1 MAANGQ
7 PAAAV
12 ATIDDLPENLLLDIF
27 LRLPSLSDLVRAAC
41 TCLAWRNLVTNF
53 PPFRRQFIDLHPAP
67 LLGLFFHTPF
77 QAVPG
82 IPAFAPARRNDP
94 ELVAAILSGDF
105 FLTSLQARDGPEAN
119 WSFLDACGGYL
130 LLIKEDEVLLLLLN
144 PLARWCERFFDLS
157 DSRIF
162 EDDDYDRE
170 GDRQLLYAGLICD
183 DENPASFG
191 IFCLAAHGEFR
202 LRAAVFF
209 SFLGMGGDWFL
220 SPWLD
225 VPHHPNPHPEGDED
239 DEDDDGDEGDLVL
252 ESGMRVGNF
261 IYWLYQNRAYVVVL
275 DPDPNNP
282 RLFVEMIP
290 PLLNL
295 EGFRSSILGQINGDK
310 MCIAYSN
317 GFNIGFMLRQEDGL
331 DAGAW
336 ANSRVFN
343 LTDQVR
349 RKLGYLPQNGLK
361 IAAMRGSI
369 VYFTTSQM
377 FHPLDATCWFACL
390 CLESRRLEWLFPR
403 TYNGLF
409 QPYHHSSWSTFLLP
423 ENERFYPFI

>member
-7 PAAAV
+7 PAAAA

-27 LRLPSLSDLVRAAC
+27 LCLPSLSDLVRAAC
-41 TCLAWRNLVTNF
+41 TCLPWRNLVTNF

-67 LLGLFFHTPF
+67 LLGLFFDTPF
-77 QAVPG
+77 PHVPHNG
-82 IPAFAPARRNDP
+82 FPHIPAFAPARRNDP

-105 FLTSLQARDGPEAN
+105 FLTTLQARDGPEAN
-119 WSFLDACGGYL
+119 WIVYDARGGYL
-130 LLIKEDEVLLLLLN
+130 LLKKLGELLLSCVN
-144 PLARWCERFFDLS
+144 TLARWCERFFDLS
-157 DSRIF
+157 DAHIF
-162 EDDDYDRE
+162 DDDDDRE
-170 GDRQLLYAGLICD
+170 GDGQFLHAGLICD
-183 DENPASFG
+183 DENPESFR
-191 IFCLAAHGEFR
+191 IFCLVAHGKFR
-202 LRAAVFF
+202 LRAAVFS
-209 SFLGMGGDWFL
+209 SFLGIGGDWFL

-225 VPHHPNPHPEGDED
+225 VPPPDPEG
-239 DEDDDGDEGDLVL
+239 GQGDLL
-252 ESGMRVGNF
+252 PESGMRVGF
-261 IYWLYQNRAYVVVL
+261 
-275 DPDPNNP
+275 P
-282 RLFVEMIP
+282 
-290 PLLNL
+290 
-295 EGFRSSILGQINGDK
+295 SSILGQINGDN

-336 ANSRVFN
+336 VNIRVFN
-343 LTDQVR
+343 LTDKVR
-349 RKLGYLPQNGLK
+349 RKLGHLPNGLE

-369 VYFTTSQM
+369 VYFTTSHM
-377 FHPLDATCWFACL
+377 FHPLKATCWFACL

>member
-1 MAANGQ
+1 MENERAKEFISPDGFKDVHADL
-7 PAAAV
+7 V
-12 ATIDDLPENLLLDIF
+12 APLRRSSLQASCSSMVGAFVADPLDASRRQRQRVF
-27 LRLPSLSDLVRAAC
+27 GKHSLSK
-41 TCLAWRNLVTNF
+41 T
-53 PPFRRQFIDLHPAP
+53 
-67 LLGLFFHTPF
+67 
-77 QAVPG
+77 
-82 IPAFAPARRNDP
+82 
-94 ELVAAILSGDF
+94 
-105 FLTSLQARDGPEAN
+105 ARDGPEAN
-119 WSFLDACGGYL
+119 WIVYDARGGYL
-130 LLIKEDEVLLLLLN
+130 LLKKLGELLLALLN

-157 DSRIF
+157 DAHIF
-162 EDDDYDRE
+162 DDDDDRE
-170 GDRQLLYAGLICD
+170 GDGQFLHAGLICD
-183 DENPASFG
+183 DENPESFR
-191 IFCLAAHGEFR
+191 IFCLVAHGKFR
-202 LRAAVFF
+202 LRAAVFS
-209 SFLGMGGDWFL
+209 SFLGIGGDWFL

-225 VPHHPNPHPEGDED
+225 VPHPDPEG
-239 DEDDDGDEGDLVL
+239 GQGDLL
-252 ESGMRVGNF
+252 PESGMRVGNF
-261 IYWLYQNRAYVVVL
+261 VYWPYRNRAYVVVL

-295 EGFRSSILGQINGDK
+295 DGFPSSILGQINGDN

-336 ANSRVFN
+336 ANIRVFD
-343 LTDQVR
+343 LTDKVQ
-349 RKLGYLPQNGLK
+349 RKLGHLTNGLE

-377 FHPLDATCWFACL
+377 FHPLEYTCWFACL

>member
-7 PAAAV
+7 PPVPVPVVV
-12 ATIDDLPENLLLDIF
+12 ANIDH
-27 LRLPSLSDLVRAAC
+27 
-41 TCLAWRNLVTNF
+41 
-53 PPFRRQFIDLHPAP
+53 HPAP
-67 LLGLFFHTPF
+67 LLGLFFNSPF
-77 QAVPG
+77 PLVPHNG
-82 IPAFAPARRNDP
+82 FPCIPAFAPAHRNNP

-105 FLTSLQARDGPEAN
+105 FLTTLQARDHPEAS
-119 WSFLDACGGYL
+119 WFVSDARGGYL
-130 LLIKEDEVLLLLLN
+130 LLEGGGLLLALLN
-144 PLARWCERFFDLS
+144 PLARRCERIFDLS
-157 DSRIF
+157 HAHIF
-162 EDDDYDRE
+162 DDDDDDD
-170 GDRQLLYAGLICD
+170 DRQGDGKILHAGVICD

-202 LRAAVFF
+202 LRAAVFSS
-209 SFLGMGGDWFL
+209 SFGMGDWFL

-225 VPHHPNPHPEGDED
+225 VPHPNPEDE
-239 DEDDDGDEGDLVL
+239 LLL

-261 IYWLYQNRAYVVVL
+261 IYWPHQDRAYVVVL

-295 EGFRSSILGQINGDK
+295 EGFRSSILGQINGDN

-336 ANSRVFN
+336 ANIRVFN
-343 LTDQVR
+343 LADPVNA
-349 RKLGYLPQNGLK
+349 KIPQSPENTLK

-369 VYFTTSQM
+369 LYLTTSEM
-377 FHPLDATCWFACL
+377 FTGLAVSWFACL
-390 CLESRRLEWLFPR
+390 CLESGRLEWLFPR
-403 TYNGLF
+403 TYDGFF
-409 QPYHHSSWSTFLLP
+409 QPYHHS
-423 ENERFYPFI
+423 

>member
-1 MAANGQ
+1 MATNGQ

-12 ATIDDLPENLLLDIF
+12 ATIDDLPQNMLLDIF
-27 LRLPSLSDLVRAAC
+27 LRLPSLADLVRAAC
-41 TCLAWRNLVTNF
+41 TCLPWRNLVTNF

-67 LLGLFFHTPF
+67 LLGLFFDTPF

-82 IPAFAPARRNDP
+82 IPAFAPAHRNDP
-94 ELVAAILSGDF
+94 ELVAAILNGDF
-105 FLTSLQARDGPEAN
+105 FLTTLQARDGPEAN

-162 EDDDYDRE
+162 DDDDDDRE
-170 GDRQLLYAGLICD
+170 GDPQLLYAGLICD
-183 DENPASFG
+183 DESPASFG
-191 IFCLAAHGEFR
+191 IFCLAAHGGFR
-202 LRAAVFF
+202 LRATVFF

-239 DEDDDGDEGDLVL
+239 DEGDLVL
-252 ESGMRVGNF
+252 ESGMRVGF
-261 IYWLYQNRAYVVVL
+261 C
-275 DPDPNNP
+275 
-282 RLFVEMIP
+282 
-290 PLLNL
+290 
-295 EGFRSSILGQINGDK
+295 SSILGQINGDN

-377 FHPLDATCWFACL
+377 FHPLEATCWFACL
-390 CLESRRLEWLFPR
+390 CLESRRLEWLFPM